1 VTTHHGRWATRVRRK
16 ASRWLLKLVPLSLVL
31 CTAAGCTF
39 DQYNPFAHAK
49 PIPPKE
55 GEAESLVIQANGFD
69 RSPVESN
76 PELQAGM
83 ELFRQQK
90 YAEAEKIFHRLAEN
104 ADGIESYALAE
115 FFTKPFKDKHN
126 KIEVAVA
133 AEARFYEAECLYL
146 QLNYPKAA
154 DTYVRMLNDY
164 GLRSAHRQDATQ
176 RLFVIA
182 NYWLDDTRQEME
194 SAREKREGKRWFAW
208 SSPFHVEKTK
218 PFFDEQ
224 GRAIELL
231 EAVRFNDIH
240 GPLADQ
246 SLFLMGGVKLFNEDY
261 READYYYT
269 DIVQNYPNSEKAPNA
284 IELAIFSKQMST
296 GGADYDGRK
305 VAEARQLIITAQE
318 KFPEV
323 AKNRG
328 EYLRTQ
334 LGSCILQQAEKDY
347 KSAEFYRRTGKPCP
361 AYFMYEVV
369 RRRYPETE
377 FAKLATERMW
387 EIYRKAEKEGTGQI
401 PRPQPLMADGSDA
414 PMPGM
419 PPGVPPGVPPANAP
433 QGSPPAAPGTLPAP
447 RTLPPSLGG

>member
-1 VTTHHGRWATRVRRK
+1 MTTHHGRWATGVRRK

-31 CTAAGCTF
+31 CTAAGCTV
-39 DQYNPFAHAK
+39 DQLNPFAHPK
-49 PIPPKE
+49 PIPPKVD
-55 GEAESLVIQANGFD
+55 EADSLIIQANGLD
-69 RSPVESN
+69 RSPVETN
-76 PELQAGM
+76 KDLQEGL

-90 YAEAEKIFHRLAEN
+90 YAEAEKIFHRLAEH
-104 ADGIESYALAE
+104 ADGTESYALAE
-115 FFTKPFKDKHN
+115 FFVKPFEEKHL
-126 KIEVAVA
+126 KVEVVVA

-146 QLNYPKAA
+146 QSYYPKAA
-154 DTYVRMLNDY
+154 DTYVRMLNDF
-164 GLRSAHRQDATQ
+164 GFRSAHRLEATE

-194 SAREKREGKRWFAW
+194 LAREKREGKRWFAW
-208 SSPFHVEKTK
+208 SWPFHTEKTK

-231 EAVRFNDIH
+231 EAVRFNNLD
-240 GPLADQ
+240 GPLAAP

-269 DIVQNYPNSEKAPNA
+269 DIVEHHQNSDKAASA
-284 IELAIFSKQMST
+284 IELAIFSKQMAT
-296 GGADYDGRK
+296 GGAEYDGRK
-305 VAEARQLIITAQE
+305 VAEARQMIIQAQQ

-323 AKNRG
+323 AAKRG
-328 EYLRTQ
+328 DYLRTQ

-347 KSAEFYRRTGKPCP
+347 NSAEFYRRTGKPCP

-387 EIYRKAEKEGTGQI
+387 EIYNKAEKEGKGQI
-401 PRPQPLMADGSDA
+401 PRPQPLMADGSEA
-414 PMPGM
+414 PMAGP
-419 PPGVPPGVPPANAP
+419 PPGVPAGSTPAAAP
-433 QGSPPAAPGTLPAP
+433 QGSPPSAPGTLPTP
-447 RTLPPSLGG
+447 RTLPKLEG